1 MKKLHIL
8 LIILISLLL
17 TTAVV
22 YGLLQLYAART
33 TVPSGVQVGGVN
45 IGGLPFQAAE
55 KKLSEDISRLERTPV
70 LFTVPESGNSP
81 KLEVVSDW
89 KRAGVHYTAENWIDA
104 VKQLTQGSVWSR
116 ASARWHL
123 AKQWNLTA
131 HWDKS
136 SLRRTFSPS
145 WEAKQFGEAI
155 NAQRI
160 IGPDDR
166 ISYEPGRSV
175 TRIDW
180 TVFEETFKQSIPL
193 SAKDIAGKGS
203 PSLIPVAL
211 TEQSPAVTLDTLKSQ
226 GIQRK
231 ISEFTTALASS
242 KAGRLHNIEAAAQ
255 VIDGMLLA
263 PGDVFDY
270 AKVIDQAEA
279 EYGFQPAPVIVQGK
293 LVPGIGGGICQ
304 VSSTLYNAAIQA
316 GLGIVERRNHS
327 LPVSYL
333 PKGQDATFA
342 KGFINFRFKNT
353 TSHYILIKATLNSNN
368 LNIKLFGDIPG
379 NITYRL
385 DSRTVKVLPIPQK
398 FIKNNTLALGEQ
410 EVIQQGKIGYIVET
424 YRIKYVNGK
433 IAETRKISRD
443 TYSPQPTIIAIN
455 MPAKN
460 MTPSE
465 PKGSQAPLIE
475 DGVKGPI
482 FPGS

>member
-1 MKKLHIL
+1 MKKLHVL

-17 TTAVV
+17 ITAVV
-22 YGLLQLYAART
+22 YGLLQLYAAKN
-33 TVPSGVQVGGVN
+33 TVPSGVRVGGID
-45 IGGLPFQAAE
+45 IGGLTFKAAE
-55 KKLSEDISRLERTPV
+55 RRLNDEISKLELTPV
-70 LFTVPESGNSP
+70 LFTVPESENSP
-81 KLEVVSDW
+81 KLEIMSDW
-89 KRAGVHYTAENWIDA
+89 KRAGVHYTAEDWLDA
-104 VKQLTQGSVWSR
+104 MQQLTQGSVLRR

-131 HWDKS
+131 HWDKTN
-136 SLRRTFSPS
+136 LRRTFSPS

-166 ISYEPGRSV
+166 ISYEPGRPV

-180 TVFEETFKQSIPL
+180 KVFEKTFKQSIPVSMINTKKRL
-193 SAKDIAGKGS
+193 S

-211 TEQSPAVTLDTLKSQ
+211 TEQNPAVTLDTLRRQ

-231 ISEFTTALASS
+231 IAEFATGLASS
-242 KAGRLHNIEAAAQ
+242 KAGRLHNIGAAAQ

-263 PGDVFDY
+263 PGAIFDY
-270 AKVIDQAEA
+270 AKVIDQAETK
-279 EYGFQPAPVIVQGK
+279 YGFQPAPVIVQGK

-316 GLGIVERRNHS
+316 GLGIIERRNHS

-368 LNIKLFGDIPG
+368 LSIKLFGDIPS
-379 NITYRL
+379 NINYRL
-385 DSRTVKVLPIPQK
+385 ESRTVKVLPIPHK
-398 FIKNNTLALGEQ
+398 FVKNNTLALGEQ
-410 EVIQQGKIGYIVET
+410 EMISQGRIGYIIET
-424 YRIKYVNGK
+424 YVIKYVDGERT
-433 IAETRKISRD
+433 ETRKISRD

-455 MPAKN
+455 MPEQSRV
-460 MTPSE
+460 PSE
-465 PKGSQAPLIE
+465 PKRAKAPLIE
-475 DGVKGPI
+475 DGVEGPT
-482 FPGS
+482 FP